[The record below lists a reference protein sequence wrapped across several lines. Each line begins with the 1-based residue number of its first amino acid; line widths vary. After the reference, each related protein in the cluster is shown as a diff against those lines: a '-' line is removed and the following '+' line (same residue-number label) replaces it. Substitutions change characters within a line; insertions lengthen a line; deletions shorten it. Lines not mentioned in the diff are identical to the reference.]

1 MAAISPSPQFS
12 VNGVGF
18 TDEPFSFPQHLYL
31 LSNFL
36 DRIPCHIFWPVVSWP
51 CFSYGRGKVR
61 YAYYNPRLCS
71 KFLGI
76 NNYMSVLYFHLILFS
91 YLFSCPLSMF
101 LHFVPCCRLKYSL
114 LCTLQPLTRCGN
126 KTSSQEINLL
136 IVELLA
142 GLCSLC
148 GKKKH
153 EDNSLISKLSRM
165 HKFKEQ
171 ICSSWFVSAS
181 DYPLLSERAIY
192 GEVST
197 LHLLRFYCCFFLKL
211 IPIFYV

>member
-1 MAAISPSPQFS
+1 
-12 VNGVGF
+12 
-18 TDEPFSFPQHLYL
+18 
-31 LSNFL
+31 
-36 DRIPCHIFWPVVSWP
+36 
-51 CFSYGRGKVR
+51 
-61 YAYYNPRLCS
+61 S
-71 KFLGI
+71 KI
-76 NNYMSVLYFHLILFS
+76 VQ
-91 YLFSCPLSMF
+91 
-101 LHFVPCCRLKYSL
+101 LKYSL

-192 GEVST
+192 GELASNGS
-197 LHLLRFYCCFFLKL
+197 
-211 IPIFYV
+211 